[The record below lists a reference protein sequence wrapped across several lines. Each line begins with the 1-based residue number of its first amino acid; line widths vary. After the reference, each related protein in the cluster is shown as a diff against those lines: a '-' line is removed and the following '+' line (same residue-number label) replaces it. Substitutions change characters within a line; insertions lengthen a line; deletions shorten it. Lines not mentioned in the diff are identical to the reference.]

1 MERDAEKLHERS
13 RRVRR
18 PTNRHGSSHP
28 PIAANGCRAIR
39 RHRAAR
45 RRREARDV
53 DFSCYLSSL
62 LRRVISQL
70 HRLSIHLRSHLCRS
84 QPEARRDSG
93 RNEHGGAI
101 DQQFAHGAGRPR
113 REDRAVSHTRRA
125 PARHCRSWS
134 RFHVDQSSRVPQR
147 FRRAPGSGKQF
158 PVGGRRREQSRI
170 IFWIYF
176 ALTGIHAIPCHRRH
190 WNIACPGTAGV
201 ARQIRKWKRQ
211 RGGDRRFVLAFC
223 GHCLGFPLSVAVF
236 DWTPLM
242 RRMHELDARRWA
254 LSVGRFVPLS
264 QALYQL
270 LGLNPL
276 EGEVDAKLR
285 ITSVSLSSAALFMP
299 LINARRAAAISSRD
313 TFIAC
318 RISLSSALSDLRGL
332 QANARV
338 WNREMIS
345 ANA

>member
-1 MERDAEKLHERS
+1 MSAPRRS
-13 RRVRR
+13 SSVA
-18 PTNRHGSSHP
+18 HSSGSCSALP
-28 PIAANGCRAIR
+28 LLVSFSCRSKQSSTTTISSSTWF
-39 RHRAAR
+39 
-45 RRREARDV
+45 REA
-53 DFSCYLSSL
+53 
-62 LRRVISQL
+62 IS
-70 HRLSIHLRSHLCRS
+70 
-84 QPEARRDSG
+84 SG
-93 RNEHGGAI
+93 RA
-101 DQQFAHGAGRPR
+101 PT
-113 REDRAVSHTRRA
+113 RAT
-125 PARHCRSWS
+125 
-134 RFHVDQSSRVPQR
+134 QNY
-147 FRRAPGSGKQF
+147 
-158 PVGGRRREQSRI
+158 
-170 IFWIYF
+170 FWIYF
-176 ALTGIHAIPCHRRH
+176 ALTSIHAIPCHRRH

-313 TFIAC
+313 RFIAC

>member
-1 MERDAEKLHERS
+1 MEA
-13 RRVRR
+13 
-18 PTNRHGSSHP
+18 
-28 PIAANGCRAIR
+28 
-39 RHRAAR
+39 
-45 RRREARDV
+45 
-53 DFSCYLSSL
+53 
-62 LRRVISQL
+62 VIP
-70 HRLSIHLRSHLCRS
+70 RS
-84 QPEARRDSG
+84 QPTVAEQFDDIEQQGDAAKLGMWIFLATEVLFFGGLFLSYTVYRFTYGHIFVEASRKLDVIL
-93 RNEHGGAI
+93 GG
-101 DQQFAHGAGRPR
+101 
-113 REDRAVSHTRRA
+113 TRA

-158 PVGGRRREQSRI
+158 PVGGRRPAQRRI

-254 LSVGRFVPLS
+254 LSVGRLCHFP
-264 QALYQL
+264 
-270 LGLNPL
+270 
-276 EGEVDAKLR
+276 K
-285 ITSVSLSSAALFMP
+285 
-299 LINARRAAAISSRD
+299 
-313 TFIAC
+313 
-318 RISLSSALSDLRGL
+318 
-332 QANARV
+332 
-338 WNREMIS
+338 
-345 ANA
+345 